1 MAHETVFIIDHRVKI
16 AMDALS
22 DSQRDDVA
30 QAIRN
35 LRDHAGQPGRAE
47 KLSTGKTG
55 KTLYKSRVGSSGL
68 RLIFSVDGDTIFV
81 LDLMS
86 KRTMDRLGPK
96 KRKTS
101 GPPKENESHSAV

>member
-1 MAHETVFIIDHRVKI
+1 MAHETVFIIDPRVKI

-22 DSQRDDVA
+22 DSQRDDVR

-35 LRDHAGQPGRAE
+35 LQDHAGQPGRAE
-47 KLSTGKTG
+47 KLSTGKTF
-55 KTLYKSRVGSSGL
+55 YKSRVGSSGL

-81 LDLMS
+81 LDLMN

-101 GPPKENESHSAV
+101 GPPKENKSHSAV